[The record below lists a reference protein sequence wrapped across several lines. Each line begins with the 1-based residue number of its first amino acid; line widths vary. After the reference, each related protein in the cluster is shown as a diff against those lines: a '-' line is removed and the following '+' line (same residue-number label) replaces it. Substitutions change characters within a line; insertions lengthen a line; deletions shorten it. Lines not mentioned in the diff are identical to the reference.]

1 MQNRKIILFDGKC
14 GLCNNMI
21 NFIKNHNS
29 KNNLYF
35 ASLQSNFAKK
45 YLDNNLDLKTII
57 FIDRFRKY
65 TNSKAIIMILT
76 NMDGIYPS
84 LSKIFNLIPQSILDS
99 FYNMI
104 AINRYRIFRKQNK
117 CNLLNSKERFYS

>member
-1 MQNRKIILFDGKC
+1 MQL
-14 GLCNNMI
+14 
-21 NFIKNHNS
+21 

-117 CNLLNSKERFYS
+117 CNILNSKERFYS